1 MNAKPSVASLLL
13 GFVLAA
19 CASTST
25 TQAPA
30 AALATSMATPTAS
43 PELTEPPTPTPKP
56 TTTATPVVGP
66 TATPNPTPTPKP
78 VAGWPS
84 VSRAGITMAG
94 AVEDSAGTD
103 GRLRLSITVAGLAPG
118 EVVSLSAA
126 GRYDILEWICGT
138 APEPCGDLGCGPGTY
153 RETEGTATAA
163 AQAVA
168 GTDGTVAARVSLV
181 AAPPAESCP
190 TDPSSPWVAKHERW
204 EKVEHRGLRPWPPPD
219 PRDDRAGLHLL
230 TRPRTG
236 RGTAAWHRGAG
247 RDGHWAIR
255 AFVANASVPSASA
268 TALEFGR
275 ITRSSR

>member
-1 MNAKPSVASLLL
+1 
-13 GFVLAA
+13 
-19 CASTST
+19 
-25 TQAPA
+25 
-30 AALATSMATPTAS
+30 
-43 PELTEPPTPTPKP
+43 
-56 TTTATPVVGP
+56 
-66 TATPNPTPTPKP
+66 
-78 VAGWPS
+78 
-84 VSRAGITMAG
+84 MAG

-190 TDPSSPWVAKHERW
+190 TDTSSPWVAKHERW
-204 EKVEHRGLRPWPPPD
+204 EKVSIADSAHGL
-219 PRDDRAGLHLL
+219 LL
-230 TRPRTG
+230 TPETIE
-236 RGTAAWHRGAG
+236 RGFTY
-247 RDGHWAIR
+247 
-255 AFVANASVPSASA
+255 
-268 TALEFGR
+268 
-275 ITRSSR
+275 